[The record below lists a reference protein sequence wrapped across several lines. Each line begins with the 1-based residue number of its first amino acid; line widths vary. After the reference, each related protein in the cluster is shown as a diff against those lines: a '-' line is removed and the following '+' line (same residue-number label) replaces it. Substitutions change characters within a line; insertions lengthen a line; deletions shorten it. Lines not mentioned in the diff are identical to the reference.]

1 MQTYV
6 SFERE
11 DDIGYLTFACD
22 EPNKPAT
29 LDLQVL
35 DELSERT
42 REIRSSIA
50 QLRAVVVRSN
60 SKRYF
65 VVGANINALET
76 LNPETIVPWVQKG
89 HVVLN
94 QLESLPIPVIARVEG
109 YVLGGGLELAMAC
122 DMIVASR
129 DTKLGQPE
137 ANLGLVAG
145 WGGSYRLSRRVGLA
159 RAKEM
164 FFTAKIITAE
174 EAYRMG
180 LVNYVGDS
188 AEVEA
193 YLLTLLEGIRSCS
206 ALAVSQM
213 KKLINDSS
221 YVTVEQGSFAEAVAS
236 SICLA
241 SDDTKSRVAEFFESR
256 QARGQK
262 TE

>member
-1 MQTYV
+1 MQTHV

-11 DDIGYLTFACD
+11 DDVGYLTFACD

-29 LDLQVL
+29 LDLGVL
-35 DELSERT
+35 DELSERIG
-42 REIRSSIA
+42 EIRASIDR
-50 QLRAVVVRSN
+50 LRAVVVRSN
-60 SKRYF
+60 SRRYF
-65 VVGANINALET
+65 VVGANVNALET

-89 HVVLN
+89 HAVLN
-94 QLESLPIPVIARVEG
+94 QLESLPIPVIAVVEG

-145 WGGSYRLSRRVGLA
+145 WGGSYRLPRRVGLA

-174 EAYRMG
+174 EAYVMG

-193 YLLTLLEGIRSCS
+193 YLLALLEGIRNCS

-213 KKLINDSS
+213 KKLIDDSS
-221 YVTVEQGSFAEAVAS
+221 YISVEQAGFEEAVAS

-241 SDDTKSRVAEFFESR
+241 SGDTKARVADFFESR
-256 QARGQK
+256 RKRGRK